1 MKRRIVGTRLGI
13 DNWMPKWCSGYEIP
27 QMHGP
32 RRNNSW
38 TGYDGDTANRTFEH
52 DSRRDFER
60 KGTMTQCFFVLE
72 PFPKGKYDSARTD
85 VMETEGANVGEA
97 PKCPSCGR
105 AIGMLKWL
113 PPYRVE
119 MDAWGDHF
127 GDFAFVGGCEWFLV
141 SDRFRSIYVRSGLK
155 GLSGF
160 DPVEVRKI
168 TRHNKKLRGNPPQYF
183 KVDVVRSQTAVD
195 PAASGFEWSEGTSI
209 CPVCLFPKEGV
220 IKRWSGI
227 VIRPESWQ
235 GEDIF
240 VPRGGG
246 ELVTTSRFKDL
257 CEANEVKNAVFLLA
271 ESYGHDYYPW
281 EQQRQS
287 VL

>member
-1 MKRRIVGTRLGI
+1 M
-13 DNWMPKWCSGYEIP
+13 
-27 QMHGP
+27 
-32 RRNNSW
+32 
-38 TGYDGDTANRTFEH
+38 
-52 DSRRDFER
+52 
-60 KGTMTQCFFVLE
+60 TMRFFVLE
-72 PFPKGKYDSARTD
+72 RKPTGASESGRTD
-85 VMETEGANVGEA
+85 VMQQEGFTVGEA
-97 PKCPSCGR
+97 PRCPACGGF
-105 AIGMLKWL
+105 IGMLKWL

-119 MDAWGDHF
+119 MDTWGDHF
-127 GDFAFVGGCEWFLV
+127 GDFAFGGGCEWFLV

-160 DPVEVRKI
+160 DPVEVTKI

-195 PAASGFEWSEGTSI
+195 QALSGFEWSEGASI
-209 CPVCLFPKEGV
+209 CPVCLIPKEGV

-227 VIRPESWQ
+227 VIRSESWQ

-246 ELVTTSRFKDL
+246 ELITTSRFKEL
-257 CEANEVKNAVFLLA
+257 CEGSEVKNAVFVPA

-281 EQQRQS
+281 EKQQQAS
-287 VL
+287 L